1 MYDLREELL
10 DSLDKRIDRETN
22 DEILDKLYSLRQE
35 IDQCPD
41 ELLDDI
47 DIDGILR

>member
-1 MYDLREELL
+1 MYNLREELL
-10 DSLDKRIDRETN
+10 DSLERRIDRETD
-22 DEILDKLYSLRQE
+22 DEMLDKLYSLRQE

-47 DIDGILR
+47 DIDSILN